1 MYRARR
7 NELEALKFGRK
18 EDESDTAIDAHGFLV
33 ELVKG
38 NHIHETP

>member
-1 MYRARR
+1 MRS
-7 NELEALKFGRK
+7 NSPQFESH
-18 EDESDTAIDAHGFLV
+18 ESDTAIDAHGFLV